1 MANAEAGTAASTC
14 ADKILSADCMLRKA
28 SKECERNA
36 RFMYL
41 NCQATCEA
49 CDLTMEEYRDKLFAR
64 YHIKP
69 EKVVVAPEVEEE
81 GDSVVEGSEL

>member
-1 MANAEAGTAASTC
+1 MANAEAASTC
-14 ADKILSADCMLRKA
+14 ADKILTADCMIRKA

-49 CDLTMEEYRDKLFAR
+49 CDFTMEEYRDKLFAR

-69 EKVVVAPEVEEE
+69 EKVVVAPEEEEE